1 MIVRNLLSYLIAPVL
16 FSVAVSGL
24 IRGVLYFLYPD
35 YFVEIPMLSLM
46 NTFIHG
52 VRFDLSI
59 TTIVYALVFLIT
71 IALVWFGLAR
81 RLSSYL
87 LWIAYGLIS
96 TTWLLYISSVVYFG
110 EVHRHI
116 STELLYVTQDI
127 GFIFALISS
136 GRILWLL
143 FGIALLIITA
153 LLWKK
158 LIINRAIKTPEIKG
172 WKNKAAFSLVGIF
185 LAILFVRGMVLD
197 GKTISIAD
205 AYALGNE
212 RQANLAMN
220 GAFSIV
226 HNTRRASKNK
236 GEVKYYGWE
245 EFKELRNKVDLAPF
259 QRVIPAFETESKQK
273 NIVFVLLESWS
284 ANYIDAL
291 AGTEY
296 NATPFMDG
304 IIKKSKVWPN
314 TFSAGQRSIEGV
326 QAILASIPLLEGRQ
340 TLGWGLEQN
349 RMTSLA
355 KEANSVGYHTVMM
368 QTSSRRSF
376 HMDAIASLVGF
387 SEYYA
392 MEDFPMLREYPVG
405 MPDFGWDYEGLMYL
419 SDYLHSLN
427 GDSPFFAFFF
437 TGSSHEPFPDAGSE
451 FHIYPHGEDDIKS
464 YLNTLYYSDWS
475 LKQFMKSMEK
485 HPGYNDTVFIFM
497 ADHVL
502 KAATEDKVESFK
514 IPLFIYS
521 PSGDIAPSTDKSF
534 ATQYDLAPTLASLMS
549 IDKSIST
556 FGRSLLTESPL
567 TYDGALSKQG
577 NNYVWFEENGWAA
590 FDSST
595 GEVRDYAGDLS
606 ERDAVLTWNKVRLQ
620 YVNALL
626 KDNSWVEIDKV
637 VVNDVK

>member
-1 MIVRNLLSYLIAPVL
+1 M
-16 FSVAVSGL
+16 
-24 IRGVLYFLYPD
+24 
-35 YFVEIPMLSLM
+35 
-46 NTFIHG
+46 
-52 VRFDLSI
+52 
-59 TTIVYALVFLIT
+59 
-71 IALVWFGLAR
+71 
-81 RLSSYL
+81 
-87 LWIAYGLIS
+87 
-96 TTWLLYISSVVYFG
+96 
-110 EVHRHI
+110 
-116 STELLYVTQDI
+116 
-127 GFIFALISS
+127 SS
-136 GRILWLL
+136 GRVVWFVFGLVTLGITAILWN
-143 FGIALLIITA
+143 ILIV
-153 LLWKK
+153 KK
-158 LIINRAIKTPEIKG
+158 AAKVPVLIG
-172 WKNKAAFSLVGIF
+172 WKNKAMFSILGVLV
-185 LAILFVRGMVLD
+185 ATLFVRGLVLD

-205 AYALGNE
+205 AYALGDE

-220 GAFSIV
+220 GAFSII
-226 HNTRRASKNK
+226 HNTRRASRNQ
-236 GEVKYYGWE
+236 GSIKYYSSDV
-245 EFKELRNKVDLAPF
+245 FNNLKAELPLTSF
-259 QRVIPAFETESKQK
+259 QRKIPAYKAGEQRN
-273 NIVFVLLESWS
+273 NIVFILLESWS
-284 ANYIDAL
+284 ANYIDGL
-291 AGTEY
+291 AGTTY
-296 NATPFMDG
+296 GATPFMDE
-304 IIKKSKVWPN
+304 IISKSKVWPN
-314 TFSAGQRSIEGV
+314 TYAAGQRSIEGV

-349 RMTSLA
+349 RMTALA
-355 KEANSVGYHTVMM
+355 KEANNAGYHTVMM